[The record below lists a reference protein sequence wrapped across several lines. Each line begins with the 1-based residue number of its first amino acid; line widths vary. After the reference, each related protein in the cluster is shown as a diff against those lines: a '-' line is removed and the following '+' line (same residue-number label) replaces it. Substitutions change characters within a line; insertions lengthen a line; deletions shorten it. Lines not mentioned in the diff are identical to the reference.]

1 MALTAIDPRRED
13 YRYTVGP
20 KIGGILGER
29 FGDGAP
35 AFLAVSLFAALIPI
49 TLFFLPETS
58 PRGSKQAA
66 AQRKEI
72 RPMASFQGNMDDGR
86 KEMGEEEQVLVG
98 EEGDRSSPR
107 RRVLALL
114 ALIVLPEFAVV
125 AYSTTGLSSLVVH
138 GLGEGKAFLGNIN
151 STTAAGAA
159 ICSGIIIPWLSKTIK
174 VKDRSQYPR
183 KSFISSCFNSFSP
196 LAVATPH
203 VFRAAIFASW
213 PSLCNQTCE
222 RAIPTN
228 SF

>member
-1 MALTAIDPRRED
+1 
-13 YRYTVGP
+13 
-20 KIGGILGER
+20 
-29 FGDGAP
+29 
-35 AFLAVSLFAALIPI
+35 
-49 TLFFLPETS
+49 
-58 PRGSKQAA
+58 
-66 AQRKEI
+66 
-72 RPMASFQGNMDDGR
+72 MASFQGNMDDGR

-174 VKDRSQYPR
+174 VKDRSQCPR

-222 RAIPTN
+222 RAIPAN